1 MCNFLDYKE
10 YKIVYKRYASLYFIT
25 IVDKDHN
32 ELIVLELMQTF
43 VEILDKYFGN
53 VCELDLIFNFHKVL
67 PPLRRPTSYST
78 NSSSPATCPRAP
90 KVWSTRSCRS
100 RRISSRR
107 RRRRTRKSDLFLFV
121 IHPPST
127 TLTYSSLAHIFS

>member
-32 ELIVLELMQTF
+32 ELIVLELMQMI

-67 PPLRRPTSYST
+67 C
-78 NSSSPATCPRAP
+78 AD
-90 KVWSTRSCRS
+90 
-100 RRISSRR
+100 
-107 RRRRTRKSDLFLFV
+107 SDLL
-121 IHPPST
+121 HP
-127 TLTYSSLAHIFS
+127 